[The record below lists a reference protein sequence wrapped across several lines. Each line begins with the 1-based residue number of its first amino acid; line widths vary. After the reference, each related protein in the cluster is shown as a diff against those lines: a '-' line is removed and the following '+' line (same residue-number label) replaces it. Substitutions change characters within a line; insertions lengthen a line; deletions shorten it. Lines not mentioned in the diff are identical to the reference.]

1 MAGCAG
7 DPEHQAH
14 IAAPSALLP
23 GLHLLR
29 GWDPHVGPVERAAGV
44 HGHLLGLRMVRSSY
58 FLPVFRIRIDRV
70 FSPIRIRT
78 LKTRI
83 RPLTNQW
90 DLNSK

>member
-58 FLPVFRIRIDRV
+58 FLPVFRIWIDPCF
-70 FSPIRIRT
+70 FSDPDPDFKNPDPSIN
-78 LKTRI
+78 K
-83 RPLTNQW
+83 PMGSQF
-90 DLNSK
+90 